1 MGQFCP
7 GKGGFDNLDGHVQ
20 HERQAYMPVGSW
32 TQDVGIIV
40 ERTFL
45 QFPTEKEGSSWQC
58 VSTCAI
64 TMQSVLNRRQATR
77 GALMFLRHHA
87 GTGAVGGASRLRE
100 HTYAICL

>member
-7 GKGGFDNLDGHVQ
+7 GKGGFDNLEGHVQ

-45 QFPTEKEGSSWQC
+45 QFPTEKEGSTGQVFESVFLDALSHNRLLFHSMDHALEGRWRKQC
-58 VSTCAI
+58 GNTAP
-64 TMQSVLNRRQATR
+64 L
-77 GALMFLRHHA
+77 
-87 GTGAVGGASRLRE
+87 
-100 HTYAICL
+100 